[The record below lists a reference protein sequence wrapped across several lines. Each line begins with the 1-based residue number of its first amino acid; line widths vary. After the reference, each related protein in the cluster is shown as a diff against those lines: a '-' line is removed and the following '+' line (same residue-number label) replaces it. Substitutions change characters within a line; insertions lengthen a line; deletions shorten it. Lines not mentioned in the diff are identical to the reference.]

1 MKKTASLLLTFT
13 LLTSLWYSAVEY
25 YRMVAYQKE
34 QSWIQQMQNAPDSE
48 FKVIKLNATLYT
60 FIEDSE
66 IEQVNEN
73 VVIDNK
79 VYHIFKK
86 SIKDNVINL
95 YYLGQE
101 NQNAIDIS
109 LQKLVDAQSDSNT
122 KSPIEKLLK
131 NFTKDY
137 VANEYK
143 SFVYKLKATSKTTSV
158 FENNN
163 PKLLS
168 GYSKM
173 AFSPPKMVLIFY
185 SNHIES

>member
-1 MKKTASLLLTFT
+1 MKKTASLLLIIT
-13 LLTSLWYSAVEY
+13 LFTSLFYNAVEY
-25 YRMVAYQKE
+25 YLMISYQKE
-34 QSWIQQMQNAPDSE
+34 QSWIQQMRDAPDSE

-66 IEQVNEN
+66 LEQVNEN

-101 NQNAIDIS
+101 NQNALEVS
-109 LQKLVDAQSDSNT
+109 LLKLTDAQSDTSSK

-131 NFTKDY
+131 SFSKDY
-137 VANEYK
+137 VSNEYK
-143 SFVYKLKATSKTTSV
+143 TFDFNFKIISKTTSF
-158 FENNN
+158 FENQN
-163 PKLLS
+163 PKLRT
-168 GYSKM
+168 GFCKVAY
-173 AFSPPKMVLIFY
+173 SPPKTV
-185 SNHIES
+185 